1 MVYICLTYYGHFKK
15 RKIPPQAVWNKLEVF
30 DVPNILTDLN
40 RLERVLISRRI
51 LF

>member
-1 MVYICLTYYGHFKK
+1 MCLTCHGNFKK
-15 RKIPPQAVWNKLEVF
+15 RKIPPQAVWNKLEVLN
-30 DVPNILTDLN
+30 VPNILVDLN